1 MRFSRKGIGGSNP
14 LVSAQAFPSEYSY
27 YIGFILFVIN
37 NFENVATKD
46 EVVNI
51 DNFNEKLRNQG
62 YWIAAEGISH
72 PSEELN

>member
-1 MRFSRKGIGGSNP
+1 
-14 LVSAQAFPSEYSY
+14 
-27 YIGFILFVIN
+27 
-37 NFENVATKD
+37 
-46 EVVNI
+46 VVNI